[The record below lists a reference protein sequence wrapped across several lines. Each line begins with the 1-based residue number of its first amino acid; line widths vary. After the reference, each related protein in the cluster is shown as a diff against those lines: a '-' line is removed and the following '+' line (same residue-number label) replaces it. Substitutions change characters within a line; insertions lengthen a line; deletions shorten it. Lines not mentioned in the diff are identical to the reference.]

1 MAQSQGVENSGLATV
16 LVFLAVCVA
25 NAAAWGLPGSKSA
38 PVHLGG
44 GFQIE
49 NMDAFAMTVGAL
61 VLSVIRFVKH
71 VPSHARSRARSCSDA
86 VFVRDPACPALAAS

>member
-1 MAQSQGVENSGLATV
+1 MEKRGLATV

-25 NAAAWGLPGSKSA
+25 HAAAWGLPGSKSA

-71 VPSHARSRARSCSDA
+71 VLRHARSRARSCSNA
-86 VFVRDPACPALAAS
+86 AFVRDHEQHSRQS